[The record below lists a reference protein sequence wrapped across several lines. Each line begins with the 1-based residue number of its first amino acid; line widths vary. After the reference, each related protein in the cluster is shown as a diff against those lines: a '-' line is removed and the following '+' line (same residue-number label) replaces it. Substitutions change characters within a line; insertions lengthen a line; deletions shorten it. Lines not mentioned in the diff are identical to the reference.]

1 MGIQSLFG
9 RSRHITKPIMAKLG
23 LLKSASSALFL
34 CDMQVKFAPN
44 IAYFPQI
51 VKNSK
56 RVFGAAQVMDLPVL
70 VTEQYPKGLG
80 PTVPELGIAEAN
92 IKPYAKTCFSMCL
105 PELMQE
111 LKEKKPDVKSVI
123 LCGIETHACIYHTTL
138 DLIADHDIDVHVV
151 VDCCSSRSMTDRKF
165 AFEALRGAGAYLT
178 TSERIIL
185 GLAPDAAH
193 PKFRQLQKI
202 VMDLGE
208 DTGLVQ

>member
-1 MGIQSLFG
+1 M
-9 RSRHITKPIMAKLG
+9 
-23 LLKSASSALFL
+23 
-34 CDMQVKFAPN
+34 
-44 IAYFPQI
+44 
-51 VKNSK
+51 
-56 RVFGAAQVMDLPVL
+56 PVYA
-70 VTEQYPKGLG
+70 TEQYPKGLG
-80 PTVPELGIAEAN
+80 PTVPELCLKESKV
-92 IKPYAKTCFSMCL
+92 KPFSKTCFSMAL
-105 PELMQE
+105 PDLMAD
-111 LKEKKPDVKSVI
+111 LKAQKPDVKSIV

-165 AFEALRGAGAYLT
+165 AFEALREAGAYLT

-193 PKFRQLQKI
+193 PKFRQLQKL